1 MPKDPSKSSKSDG
14 LPRTD
19 DELDS
24 GAAGAALPTEHIPT
38 HSAMSEQSEQY
49 VPGRTTVPDQT
60 IAPDQPTEVMATPAA
75 QQQVAG
81 APTAAAPVG
90 KHERDDQRSAEQG
103 RETDTKARR
112 GALDLGL
119 LCLRLIVG
127 VTMLAH
133 GLQKLFGLWNG
144 PGLDGFENILT
155 EAGFDY
161 AQPLA
166 VLGAIGEVAG
176 GALLILGLL
185 TPFAAASVLAV
196 MINAWAFRQIAEPG
210 PEYFAPAGTEYETL
224 LGVCAGVI
232 ILTGPGRISLD
243 GRRGWATRPFLGS
256 FVVLLLGIAAGV
268 CVWIFL
274 NGANPLI

>member
-1 MPKDPSKSSKSDG
+1 MPNDPSKSPKSDG

-24 GAAGAALPTEHIPT
+24 GAAGGGLPTEQIPT
-38 HSAMSEQSEQY
+38 YQARSGQSMSEQSEQY
-49 VPGRTTVPDQT
+49 
-60 IAPDQPTEVMATPAA
+60 APDQPTEVMATPPTPAA
-75 QQQVAG
+75 D
-81 APTAAAPVG
+81 TSMAAAPVSNRPYHDDVDTTG
-90 KHERDDQRSAEQG
+90 GRDS
-103 RETDTKARR
+103 DTKSGR
-112 GALDLGL
+112 GTLDLGL
-119 LCLRLIVG
+119 LCLRLVVG
-127 VTMLAH
+127 ATMLAH

-144 PGLDGFENILT
+144 PGLDGFETVLAD
-155 EAGFDY
+155 AGFEY
-161 AQPLA
+161 AQLLA
-166 VLGAIGEVAG
+166 VLGAVGEVAG
-176 GALLILGLL
+176 GTLLILGLL

-210 PEYFAPAGTEYETL
+210 LEYFAPSGTEYETL

-243 GRRGWATRPFLGS
+243 GRRGWATRPFVGS

-268 CVWIFL
+268 CTWIFL